1 MGFSR
6 QPLVSIVTPMYNE
19 STYIAECIDSVLE
32 QTYQNWEHVIVDN
45 CSTDGSFEIAQR
57 YAERDQRLRV
67 LKNPELLEAIPN
79 HNGAL
84 RQMAPASK
92 YCKVVF
98 ADDRIFPECVER
110 MVGVAELHPSVGLVG
125 AYGIEG
131 PRVVWTGLP
140 YPGTVFSGR
149 EVCRRLFLE
158 GLYVFGT
165 ATSLLYRADLVRSH
179 DPFFDTS
186 DLHADMGTCVALL
199 KNCDF
204 GFVHQVLTVTRVR
217 EGSRMTVSRR
227 VNSLAASK
235 LNQLTTHGRD
245 FLSPEEFGWCLDRS
259 VSEYYWYLAGSF
271 VRGRDRDFWK
281 YHKRALQAAGVGF
294 SRVRLARTVIARI
307 GAAGLNPKDSIQ
319 QLSRVRSDEI
329 S

>member
-1 MGFSR
+1 MDASR

-19 STYIAECIDSVLE
+19 STYVAECIDSVLE
-32 QTYQNWEHVIVDN
+32 QTYQNWEYIIVDN
-45 CSTDGSFEIAQR
+45 CSTDGSTEIAQS
-57 YAERDQRLRV
+57 YAEEDQRIRV
-67 LKNPELLEAIPN
+67 VKNTEFVEAIPN
-79 HNGAL
+79 HNTAL
-84 RQMAPASK
+84 RQMAPESK

-98 ADDRIFPECVER
+98 ADDRIFPECIER
-110 MVGVAELHPSVGLVG
+110 MVGVAEACPSIGLVG
-125 AYGIEG
+125 AYGIEA

-165 ATSLLYRADLVRSH
+165 ATSLLYRADVVRSH
-179 DPFFDTS
+179 DPFFDAS
-186 DLHADMGTCVALL
+186 DLHADMGICVTLL
-199 KNCDF
+199 KNYDF

-227 VNSLAASK
+227 VNTLAASK
-235 LNQLTTHGRD
+235 LSQLTTHGRD
-245 FLSPEEFGWCLDRS
+245 FLSPEEFAWCLDRS

-271 VRGRDRDFWK
+271 VRGRDRAFWE
-281 YHKRALQAAGVGF
+281 YHKGALQAAGVGF
-294 SRVRLARTVIARI
+294 SRVRLAKTVIARI

-319 QLSRVRSDEI
+319 QLLRVRSDEI